1 MKYFSFNP
9 FGTQSITVN
18 FECDQ
23 CGTHVES
30 EEIDIPSPN
39 YMADTASDSQTD
51 NEGYAICENCEKQFD
66 IDVYVTYAGGDGH
79 VNDLPEASD
88 VTVVENEEPYYEDQ
102 YDAISSNTAFLE
114 TFNSE
119 LNDLN
124 SLLTIVPEDENLKK
138 IFLRQIF
145 SSVIGTMETY
155 LSDAFINTV
164 LSNEENL
171 RKFYENF
178 KGFGK
183 QNISISAVYD
193 FLDKAEAV
201 AKKTMLDVIYHHLP
215 KVSNMYRDC
224 LGVNF
229 PNFGE
234 IYKAVLT
241 RHDLVHRNGKTKE
254 GEEVEVDVN
263 AVTELIKKMRIF
275 IHEIDEQLN

>member
-23 CGTHVES
+23 CGTQVES

-124 SLLTIVPEDENLKK
+124 SLLTIVPADENLKK

-171 RKFYENF
+171 RKFYETF

-193 FLDKAEAV
+193 FHDKAEAV

-254 GEEVEVDVN
+254 GDEVEVDVN
-263 AVTELIKKMRIF
+263 AVSELIEKMRIF
-275 IHEIDEQLN
+275 IHEIDEQLT

>member
-66 IDVYVTYAGGDGH
+66 IDIYVTYAGGDGH

-155 LSDAFINTV
+155 FSDAFINTV
-164 LSNEENL
+164 LSNEESL

-178 KGFGK
+178 IGFGK

-224 LGVNF
+224 LGVSF

-254 GEEVEVDVN
+254 GEEVEVDEN
-263 AVTELIKKMRIF
+263 AVTELIEKMRIF